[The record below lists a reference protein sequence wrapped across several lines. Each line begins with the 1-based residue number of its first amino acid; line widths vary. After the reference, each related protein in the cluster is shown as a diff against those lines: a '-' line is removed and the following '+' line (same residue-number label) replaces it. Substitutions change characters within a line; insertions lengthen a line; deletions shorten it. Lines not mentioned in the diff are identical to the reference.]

1 MHSLASAG
9 LPGRLYIL
17 RGPLKRRPAAR
28 THGHPASSLK
38 GTTFFNE
45 YARQLANI
53 FMYFYIILYVCKL

>member
-38 GTTFFNE
+38 GTTLFNK
-45 YARQLANI
+45 YARQLAD
-53 FMYFYIILYVCKL
+53 ILCMHIVNNYLAT